1 VIIALGQRAK
11 AASRLL
17 ARASAAQK
25 NAALHAI
32 ADGLQ
37 RSQAEILAANALDL
51 ADGQAASLSPAL
63 LDRLMLDPSRLA
75 GIAADTRSVAA
86 LPDPVG
92 QEFDGRLLPNG
103 LRIARRRTPLGVL
116 GVIYEARP
124 NVTIDIAALSLKTG
138 NAAILRG
145 GKETLRSNLAL
156 VAVIQAALEQTG
168 LPADAV
174 LYIEDTD
181 RSLIVELLRLDAYVD
196 MIIPRG
202 GAALHKLC
210 RQQATVP
217 VMTGGLGICHL
228 FVDATADQAK
238 SVEIIHNAKTQRPSV
253 CNALDTVLVHRD
265 VAAEFLPR
273 MAARLAADGV
283 ELRADP
289 TALLILERA
298 LARSETGQSS
308 ETPTGDGS
316 PLTAHRSPFTVHR
329 SPITDHRSPFT
340 DHRLPLTPAGP
351 DDFDQEWMRLVLGIK
366 VVGGLDEAMEHIA
379 QHSTSHS
386 DGILTENHAN
396 AMRFVAEVDSA
407 AVFVNAS
414 TRFNDGGQL
423 GLGAEVAVST
433 QKLHARGPMGL
444 QELTTYKWVVFGE
457 GQVRA

>member
-1 VIIALGQRAK
+1 LISFGHCART
-11 AASRLL
+11 ASRLL
-17 ARASAAQK
+17 ACASTAQK

-32 ADGLQ
+32 ADGLERKAAQ
-37 RSQAEILAANALDL
+37 ILAANALDV
-51 ADGQAASLSPAL
+51 ADGQAAGLSPAL
-63 LDRLMLDPSRLA
+63 LDRLMLNEQRLA

-92 QEFDGRLLPNG
+92 QEFDGRVLPNG

-145 GKETLRSNLAL
+145 GKETLRSNLAMI
-156 VAVIQAALEQTG
+156 AVIQAALEASD

-174 LYIEDTD
+174 LYIENTD
-181 RSLIVELLRLDAYVD
+181 RTLIVELVRLDAYVD

-210 RQQATVP
+210 REQATVP

-228 FVDATADQAK
+228 FVDASADQAK
-238 SVEIIHNAKTQRPSV
+238 AVEIIHNAKTQRPSV

-265 VAAEFLPR
+265 VAAEFLPK
-273 MAARLAADGV
+273 MAERLAADGV

-298 LARSETGQSS
+298 LSPSDPR
-308 ETPTGDGS
+308 S
-316 PLTAHRSPFTVHR
+316 PLAYPQNRRARVPTPRSL
-329 SPITDHRSPFT
+329 I
-340 DHRLPLTPAGP
+340 TPAGP
-351 DDFDQEWMRLVLGIK
+351 NDFDQEWMRLTLGVK
-366 VVGGLDEAMEHIA
+366 VVSELDEAMDHIA
-379 QHSTSHS
+379 AHSTSHS
-386 DGILTENHAN
+386 DGILTESYAN
-396 AMRFVAEVDSA
+396 AMRFVNEVDSA

-457 GQVRA
+457 GQIRA